1 MFLSSHLLGEIE
13 RVCDAAAI
21 IDRGRLVAAGSIG
34 RLTGT
39 GGRLIVGCTE
49 PGAALAVL
57 RRAGVRATLHD
68 SGVEVVLDGE
78 PRPAAAAVNARLLAA
93 GGISV
98 WRLEVIR
105 PTLEQRF
112 LEITSQLGAAT

>member
-1 MFLSSHLLGEIE
+1 M
-13 RVCDAAAI
+13 VCDAAAI
-21 IDRGRLVAAGSIG
+21 IDRGRLLAAGSITE
-34 RLTGT
+34 LTGT
-39 GGRLIVGCTE
+39 GDRLIVGCTE
-49 PGAALAVL
+49 PDAAIAVL
-57 RRAGVRATLHD
+57 RSAGVRATLHH

-93 GGISV
+93 GISI
-98 WRLEVIR
+98 WRLEFIR